1 MGFHH
6 APMRENPKAAGA
18 GRVLLPMCARCL
30 EPILELEDSLDPQAN
45 SYDQEIVVNL
55 RTAVIAAV
63 ASGLLAIPTT
73 ATASPLPDPPSRS
86 ASDMVQLAID
96 QLIEAYADAS
106 VWDKR
111 SIHNEIVLLIN
122 VGHAAL

>member
-1 MGFHH
+1 
-6 APMRENPKAAGA
+6 
-18 GRVLLPMCARCL
+18 MCARCL